1 MQQHRQLLKQRQIQ
15 PQMYRQLL
23 HLQRQLHLRLQLLI
37 LLVQIQLLQIQLVL
51 ERIQVAREIVRQ
63 EPQDLRIAR
72 EAVKVILAT
81 LNQRLQQKQHLQKQ
95 ITNLLP
101 QNHKTLNQELQEMKE
116 EQKNLQ
122 K

>member
-1 MQQHRQLLKQRQIQ
+1 MQQHQQLLKQRQIQ

-37 LLVQIQLLQIQLVL
+37 LLMQIQLLQIQLVL

-81 LNQRLQQKQHLQKQ
+81 LNQRQQQKQHLQKQ
-95 ITNLLP
+95 LTNLLQP
-101 QNHKTLNQELQEMKE
+101 KHKTLNQELQEMKE

>member
-1 MQQHRQLLKQRQIQ
+1 M
-15 PQMYRQLL
+15 
-23 HLQRQLHLRLQLLI
+23 
-37 LLVQIQLLQIQLVL
+37 QIQLLQIQLVL

-63 EPQDLRIAR
+63 EPQDLQIAR
-72 EAVKVILAT
+72 EVVKVILAT

-101 QNHKTLNQELQEMKE
+101 PNHKTLNQELQEMKE